1 MTRIRI
7 TTAAL
12 IHTGSGS
19 RQPCSLHHFPTN
31 RDQPVPNIWSP
42 SPYSMATIDGRRQ
55 LPAPRR
61 PNTSRLRPL
70 ALTAP
75 ESFASGHFARA
86 KSEHTYKRTE
96 QGTLQRS
103 KQEMEGRGEHLT
115 GEHERWRRNQW
126 LLPVGRG
133 QREGEGHH
141 TPEWCQVS
149 AVLAISRE
157 RRAYKS
163 QKPRSL

>member
-1 MTRIRI
+1 MWSPNVRTRTGWRRP
-7 TTAAL
+7 TAA
-12 IHTGSGS
+12 GNCRG
-19 RQPCSLHHFPTN
+19 RLHAARTF
-31 RDQPVPNIWSP
+31 
-42 SPYSMATIDGRRQ
+42 GGF
-55 LPAPRR
+55 AP
-61 PNTSRLRPL
+61 PQPL
-70 ALTAP
+70 AHTAP
-75 ESFASGHFARA
+75 ESFGSGHFIRA

-157 RRAYKS
+157 RRAYQS